1 MARLRNITITVDEDV
16 ARWARIQGAKE
27 DTSVS
32 RLVGEM
38 LRERM
43 AEEENYEKAMK
54 RALRR
59 KPFGKRDRTSIARR
73 RMVIPESLATSVLN

>member
-16 ARWARIQGAKE
+16 ARWARIEAGKE

-38 LRERM
+38 LRES
-43 AEEENYEKAMK
+43 EEENYEKAMK
-54 RALRR
+54 RALGR
-59 KPFGKRDRTSIARR
+59 KPLGKSDGNI
-73 RMVIPESLATSVLN
+73 